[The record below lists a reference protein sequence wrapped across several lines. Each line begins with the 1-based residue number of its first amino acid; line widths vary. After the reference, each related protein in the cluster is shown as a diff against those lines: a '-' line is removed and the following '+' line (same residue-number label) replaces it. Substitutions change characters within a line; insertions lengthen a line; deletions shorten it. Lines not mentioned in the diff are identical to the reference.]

1 MLVILIVDGVRRA
14 AKRQA
19 DVSATAMRTTR
30 VPEASYVPLMAP
42 VSSLQ
47 NVKRQQ
53 IADLLGRAEKVPGDA
68 LMVQPATMMGIVSA
82 IECAVPHRHAV

>member
-1 MLVILIVDGVRRA
+1 MRAILIVDGVRRA

-19 DVSATAMRTTR
+19 DASAPAMRTIH
-30 VPEASYVPLMAP
+30 VPEASYAP
-42 VSSLQ
+42 PMDPASLLQ